1 MTMNTQ
7 WKDLNSLA
15 QQALKQ
21 RFVNQAMAQD
31 WVEQLPQVSLRQLY
45 SYALDPETPDKQ
57 KIIHALHTDTHTQ
70 QRYMEI
76 LQQLDAQEFVN
87 AAAASTQAQVAEGRS
102 PQWRYR
108 LEAASDPLEESYL
121 IIEIAAGATPP
132 SRLFAKSSQYG
143 SKDIVLEKAHRG
155 FIQMVFPNTDL
166 LVKILNQADREVR
179 MW

>member
-121 IIEIAAGATPP
+121 
-132 SRLFAKSSQYG
+132 